1 MIQTL
6 RIESEQI
13 TLPIEVVRKL
23 RGKEIFFIE
32 FQDGFFIRPVSDPI
46 REARGFLKKSRFST
60 QRYFEMKQE
69 EKNLEK

>member
-1 MIQTL
+1 MAVI
-6 RIESEQI
+6 
-13 TLPIEVVRKL
+13 RKL
-23 RGKEIFFIE
+23 WGKEVFFIE

-60 QRYFEMKQE
+60 QRYFRMKQE